1 MYSPIERLI
10 LILLT
15 PQHEFQNVVVQ
26 EVLLEVLDMKYAK
39 ICLISAEMHWIT
51 IKADSV

>member
-15 PQHEFQNVVVQ
+15 PQHQFQNMVVQ
-26 EVLLEVLDMKYAK
+26 EVLLEILDMIYAK
-39 ICLISAEMHWIT
+39 ICLISAEIPG
-51 IKADSV
+51 